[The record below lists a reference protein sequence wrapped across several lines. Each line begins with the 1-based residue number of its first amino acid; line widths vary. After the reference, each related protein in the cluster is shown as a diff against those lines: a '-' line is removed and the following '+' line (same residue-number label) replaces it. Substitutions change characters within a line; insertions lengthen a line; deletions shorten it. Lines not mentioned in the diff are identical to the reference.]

1 MNWKD
6 YLGTKDFYKRMAT
19 IAVPIALQS
28 MITIGV
34 NMMDTIMV
42 GTLGEV
48 AISATSLANQFIT
61 IYHIACMGI
70 GMGASVLVSRYY
82 GMKDM
87 VSLKK
92 AITIMLRLCIGF
104 GILFMVV
111 TAIIPGGII
120 RMYTPDA
127 EVIEQG
133 TLYLRWSVPT
143 YLLLGTLLDV
153 TLVLRSIG
161 KAKIPLICSI
171 VGFFSNVFFN
181 WVFIFGHLGA
191 PRMEVAGAAL
201 GTLLARLIE
210 CSIVLIYFFG
220 IQKEVRYRIRDIF
233 SHCKDLVSEYLTISI
248 PVLISDSLM
257 AFGNTAIAMIM
268 GRIGSSFVSAN
279 SITAVTQQLTTVLTQ
294 GISQASC
301 IMTGHT
307 LGAGDIEKAQRE
319 GYAFTFAG
327 AMLGIVAGLV
337 ILLVRE
343 PVIGMYNITEETI
356 GIARQ
361 LMNAIALILFFQ
373 STNSILTK
381 GVLRGGGDTKFLMAG
396 DVVFLWVASVPLG
409 ILTGLY
415 LHFPP
420 FWIYFFMKIDQVL
433 KCVWC
438 FFRLKSGKWIKTISG
453 VRQ

>member
-127 EVIEQG
+127 KVIEQG